1 MHRFGLGGAQQCA
14 FAGCARQ
21 LLFGARFEH
30 SVFACEH
37 RTALPHP
44 GAIIDR
50 DVELPEGTVIGY
62 DQSEDKRKY
71 FVTPSGLT
79 VVTRDHSLY
88 ENTVTP
94 DFLLET

>member
-1 MHRFGLGGAQQCA
+1 VQ
-14 FAGCARQ
+14 
-21 LLFGARFEH
+21 
-30 SVFACEH
+30 
-37 RTALPHP
+37 
-44 GAIIDR
+44 
-50 DVELPEGTVIGY
+50 LPEGTVIGY

-88 ENTVTP
+88 ENTVAP